1 MIELQPNTLY
11 TDIDNNRKI
20 RLLYCMARNRS
31 EGERVVYVIR
41 ADGGATMPYEE
52 AYETF
57 VDLIEEGIYQ
67 KIEEPAIRLP
77 ISPTKKQR
85 EAAEQAWKLI
95 GGFVSDEPLCYIKK
109 NRARFI
115 AQKAKEVGC
124 QRTKIS
130 RLLHRYW
137 EGGMTRDALIPQ
149 YDKRGGEGDSTR
161 FKAQS
166 LGRKVQKQTDN
177 LRITIGEKE
186 RNQIK
191 YVVDKYYNAHT
202 KYNYRGCY
210 QELLNRFYRNED
222 GSYAPA
228 YPTYEQFY
236 YHARKIVDPESRIG
250 KKKYAQNYRGLP
262 GRGANA
268 LIGPGSLAQMDSTI
282 LDCTLVLP
290 GPGRKVIGRPTL
302 YIMVDVF
309 SRLIMGFY
317 LTIAD
322 PSWECAKNLLYNVA
336 MDKVEFCAQNGVN
349 IEQDEWPC
357 AGLPRKILT
366 DNGECGKRNGDL
378 IPLGV
383 GIELQT
389 ASSYR
394 PDMKGAVERCF
405 RMINEMVRM
414 WLPGG
419 VQPDAQERG
428 VRDYRRDA
436 CLTVSEMRKVII
448 RCICACNHR
457 TMEAYPQD
465 AADLQ
470 VSGVVPMPVDIWQ
483 WGIGHR
489 GGALRSCSQE
499 WLKYY
504 LLTQGKARITAQ
516 GIRFRGL
523 YYTCQ
528 SAVREGWFATAR
540 QKSTWEV
547 QVSYDPNRLDQIYI
561 YLEETKGP
569 ERCDRILRDDEKYQ
583 GYSLMEYMAA
593 NDKLK
598 GIIAKGKAESE
609 RYQAAAQQEI
619 RKIAECATRRM
630 ASEPERRAP
639 VKNVR
644 RNRQEAQRAEQEQ
657 MTKEVPVLEQKIPEI
672 HPEQVARQVP
682 LKEDKQSVHYSL
694 YSMQEKTLEND
705 SLLTGWGSDDD
716 EI

>member
-52 AYETF
+52 TYETF

-166 LGRKVQKQTDN
+166 L
-177 LRITIGEKE
+177 
-186 RNQIK
+186 
-191 YVVDKYYNAHT
+191 
-202 KYNYRGCY
+202 
-210 QELLNRFYRNED
+210 
-222 GSYAPA
+222 
-228 YPTYEQFY
+228 
-236 YHARKIVDPESRIG
+236 
-250 KKKYAQNYRGLP
+250 
-262 GRGANA
+262 
-268 LIGPGSLAQMDSTI
+268 
-282 LDCTLVLP
+282 
-290 GPGRKVIGRPTL
+290 GRKVIGRPTL

-457 TMEAYPQD
+457 TMETYPQD

-499 WLKYY
+499 RLKYY

>member
-166 LGRKVQKQTDN
+166 LGRKV
-177 LRITIGEKE
+177 
-186 RNQIK
+186 
-191 YVVDKYYNAHT
+191 
-202 KYNYRGCY
+202 
-210 QELLNRFYRNED
+210 
-222 GSYAPA
+222 
-228 YPTYEQFY
+228 
-236 YHARKIVDPESRIG
+236 
-250 KKKYAQNYRGLP
+250 
-262 GRGANA
+262 
-268 LIGPGSLAQMDSTI
+268 
-282 LDCTLVLP
+282 
-290 GPGRKVIGRPTL
+290 IGRPTL

-457 TMEAYPQD
+457 TMETYPQD

-499 WLKYY
+499 RLKYY

>member
-52 AYETF
+52 TYETF

-166 LGRKVQKQTDN
+166 L
-177 LRITIGEKE
+177 
-186 RNQIK
+186 
-191 YVVDKYYNAHT
+191 
-202 KYNYRGCY
+202 
-210 QELLNRFYRNED
+210 
-222 GSYAPA
+222 
-228 YPTYEQFY
+228 
-236 YHARKIVDPESRIG
+236 
-250 KKKYAQNYRGLP
+250 
-262 GRGANA
+262 
-268 LIGPGSLAQMDSTI
+268 
-282 LDCTLVLP
+282 
-290 GPGRKVIGRPTL
+290 GRKVIGRPTL

-499 WLKYY
+499 RLKYY

-523 YYTCQ
+523 YYTCK